1 MMLRTP
7 RIPRPAADDAPTR
20 WVLVCLALL
29 LFIHL
34 VLLGFFQVS
43 SLDTWF
49 HLKEGELYV
58 TTGSLPSQDP
68 FAFTTEG
75 REWVKYSWLA
85 DILFYLVYAAGGFP
99 GLVLLRLGFLFV
111 IAWLLYRLLRRCNLN
126 PVAAIL
132 LVFVASLALRFR
144 LFIRPELLTFVLLL
158 GTLAILLRL
167 QASPPWM
174 AYTLLPLFVLWVN
187 VHGSYVFGL
196 GLPALVLIANL
207 LPMVWAAPGWGRLRL
222 DPVHRRHLALAVM
235 ALPVVGFLNPQGAGL
250 LLFPFRQNR
259 MIRLTAFPEWMEAWR
274 YPGIDPVWWEP
285 VVILGLTLLA
295 FGAVA
300 WLLFAWERRL
310 DPVGLGI
317 VLTMG
322 AYAIFRNRAI
332 PYFVLA
338 ALPFVALALAR
349 LSQHLPTRLPTQSPR
364 RLTQLGVLA
373 CLLLLTLS
381 IVDQAFLTRRFP
393 PGFGV
398 ARHVF
403 PEQAAA
409 FLERYRL
416 DGRVF
421 NSYQFGGYLMWRRW
435 PANQVF
441 IDGRYDAILFEED
454 LFELYAQA
462 HYAAAVLDRLA
473 EKYAF
478 EILVLD
484 ADRASRMEH
493 IQDNPTWARV
503 YWDPVAEVYVR
514 RDGRF
519 ADLVAARQYRLT
531 GSTTDLAYLE
541 AYRADPPTWART
553 MAELRRAVEDNPENA
568 LAWQGLAQEYGAAG
582 PAALG
587 ERLDALTRALAILHD
602 NPATGRLH
610 AERAEALLHL
620 GRPQEADAAARE
632 ALRADRGLLLPR
644 WVLAAVAEQRGMWGE
659 ARDQLRDV
667 FSRMGAE
674 HPMAPRVRERIEF
687 VERQL
692 EKPAAP

>member
-1 MMLRTP
+1 MMLRIP
-7 RIPRPAADDAPTR
+7 RIERAATGETPAR
-20 WVLVCLALL
+20 WVLACLG
-29 LFIHL
+29 LFLFVHL

-49 HLKEGELYV
+49 HLKEGDLYV

-85 DILFYLVYAAGGFP
+85 DVLFYLVYAGGGFP
-99 GLVLLRLGFLFV
+99 GLVLLRLGVLFA

-167 QASPPWM
+167 QTSPPWM

-196 GLPALVLIANL
+196 GLPALVLFANL
-207 LPMVWAAPGWGRLRL
+207 LPMDWVAPGWGRLRL
-222 DPVHRRHLALAVM
+222 DPVRRRHLALAVM
-235 ALPVVGFLNPQGAGL
+235 VLPAAGMLNPQGVGL

-285 VVILGLTLLA
+285 VVILGLVLLA
-295 FGAVA
+295 FSAVA

-317 VLTMG
+317 VLSMG

-338 ALPFVALALAR
+338 ALPFLALALAR
-349 LSQHLPTRLPTQSPR
+349 LSGHLPTRLPAQSPR

-409 FLERYRL
+409 FLERHRL

-441 IDGRYDAILFEED
+441 IDGRYDAILFDEE
-454 LFELYAQA
+454 LLELYAAA
-462 HYAAAVLDRLA
+462 HHAPTALDRLA

-484 ADRASRMEH
+484 ADRASRMDH

-503 YWDPVAEVYVR
+503 YWDPVAEIYVR
-514 RDGRF
+514 RGGHF
-519 ADLVAARQYRLT
+519 ADLVAARQYRMT
-531 GSTTDLAYLE
+531 RSTTDLAYLE
-541 AYRADPPTWART
+541 AYRASPAAWAQAV
-553 MAELRRAVEDNPENA
+553 AELQRAADDNPENV

-582 PAALG
+582 PTALG
-587 ERLDALTRALAILHD
+587 QRLEALTRALALLHD

-610 AERAEALLHL
+610 AERAEALLQL
-620 GRPQEADAAARE
+620 GRPQEAEAAARE
-632 ALRADRGLLLPR
+632 ALRVDGSLLLPH
-644 WVLAAVAEQRGMWGE
+644 WVLAGVAEGRGAWND
-659 ARDQLRDV
+659 AREQLRMLLDRLDG
-667 FSRMGAE
+667 S
-674 HPMAPRVRERIEF
+674 HPMLTSVRERLAG
-687 VERQL
+687 VEKQL
-692 EKPAAP
+692 QAHGVK

>member
-1 MMLRTP
+1 
-7 RIPRPAADDAPTR
+7 
-20 WVLVCLALL
+20 VLACLGLL
-29 LFIHL
+29 LFVHL

-58 TTGSLPSQDP
+58 QTRSLPSQDP

-75 REWVKYSWLA
+75 REWIKYSWLA
-85 DILFYLVYAAGGFP
+85 DVLFYLTYAAGGFP
-99 GLVLLRLGFLFV
+99 GLVLLRLGFLFA

-144 LFIRPELLTFVLLL
+144 LFIRPEIVTFVLLL

-167 QASPPWM
+167 QTSSPWA
-174 AYTLLPLFVLWVN
+174 AYVLLPLFVLWVN
-187 VHGSYVFGL
+187 VHASYVFGF
-196 GLPALVLIANL
+196 GLPALVLFANL
-207 LPMVWAAPGWGRLRL
+207 LPMDWSAPGWGRLRL
-222 DPVHRRHLALAVM
+222 DPARRRHLALAVM
-235 ALPVVGFLNPQGAGL
+235 TLPAVGMLNPQGIGL

-274 YPGIDPVWWEP
+274 YPGVDPVWWEP
-285 VVILGLTLLA
+285 VIILAVVILA

-317 VLTMG
+317 VLSMG

-338 ALPFVALALAR
+338 ALPCLALALAR
-349 LSQHLPTRLPTQSPR
+349 LSEHLPTRVPARTPR
-364 RLTQLGVLA
+364 RIRRLAVLA
-373 CLLLLTLS
+373 CVLLLTLS

-393 PGFGV
+393 RGFGV

-409 FLERYRL
+409 FLERNRL

-435 PANQVF
+435 PANQLF
-441 IDGRYDAILFEED
+441 IDGRYDAILFDEE
-454 LFELYAQA
+454 LLESYAEA
-462 HYAAAVLDRLA
+462 HHVPAALDRLS
-473 EKYAF
+473 ETYAF
-478 EILVLD
+478 EILILD
-484 ADRASRMEH
+484 ADPASRMVH
-493 IQDNPTWARV
+493 IQENPTWARV

-514 RDGRF
+514 RGGRF
-519 ADLVAARQYRLT
+519 ADLVATREYRLT
-531 GSTTDLAYLE
+531 RSTTDLAYLE
-541 AYRADPPTWART
+541 AYRGSSALWAQA
-553 MAELRRAVEDNPENA
+553 MAELRRAVEDDPENV

-582 PAALG
+582 PTALG
-587 ERLDALTRALAILHD
+587 QRLEALTRALAVLRD
-602 NPATGRLH
+602 NPAAGRLH
-610 AERAEALLHL
+610 AERAEALLQL
-620 GRPQEADAAARE
+620 GRLDEAEAAARE
-632 ALRADRGLLLPR
+632 ALRVDGGLFLPR
-644 WVLAAVAEQRGMWGE
+644 WILAGVAERRGAWEE
-659 ARDQLRDV
+659 ARGHLSTLLNRIDR
-667 FSRMGAE
+667 G
-674 HPMAPRVRERIEF
+674 HPMVSRIRERLDV
-687 VERQL
+687 VERRLQ
-692 EKPAAP
+692 ERGAK